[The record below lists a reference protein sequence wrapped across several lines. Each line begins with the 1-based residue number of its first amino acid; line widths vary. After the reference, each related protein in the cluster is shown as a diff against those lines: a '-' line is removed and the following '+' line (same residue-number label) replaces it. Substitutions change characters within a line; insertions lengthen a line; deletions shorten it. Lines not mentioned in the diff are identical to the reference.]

1 MKQIKQISNGAN
13 FTAISL
19 GNLAELSNYVLTLS
33 PEIQI
38 PGKVFLGGA
47 LAITGAELS
56 FQSFAVGAETGFLHT
71 HKNHEEVYIFLAGQG
86 EFQVDGEIIPVCEGS
101 VVRVAPNGKR
111 SVRNVGD
118 SELVMI
124 CIQYKA
130 DSFSEEDAADGNI
143 LSEEVKW

>member
-47 LAITGAELS
+47 LATTGAELS

-130 DSFSEEDAADGNI
+130 DSFSEEDTADGNI